1 MMFQMSSGEKK
12 SASSHHINGCIESG
26 AMSMCLGT
34 RVITLT
40 RNQPSIN
47 ISGDNRATI
56 LVEIKNGDRIEIRLC
71 TGMNTYCY
79 SVTFS
84 DISSIFN
91 GTYENSDDDDTPA
104 VITARMIEFG
114 HHFLQEDPDSSSE
127 GRNKDK
133 TTKFDNIRISFEYNV
148 IEGVDDDCNL
158 IIREKLQHNMMRII
172 LRSKMKKVVDRLS
185 YCITIGKALS
195 QSIEEVKKRKSQVSM
210 WKKTTEDLDRTQQES
225 KDTLLANFTNLRNF
239 LIGKHKEQLKELKES
254 HEEEKKSWK
263 KKTPA
268 TVSVPRRVLPK
279 PRNLLDEEFPGN
291 EIDCLAEGRKITTT
305 TTNKE
310 AIIKDPFDMVN
321 LQREEQAYNNK
332 RKKVQQQSIPS
343 SHDDDDSTVSGGSG
357 WTLHR
362 EEQNMKKQKKKKSS
376 TIEIPST
383 QAKSKTTATAPE
395 LKDDASTSS
404 ELSWTLGR

>member
-1 MMFQMSSGEKK
+1 
-12 SASSHHINGCIESG
+12 
-26 AMSMCLGT
+26 MCLGT
-34 RVITLT
+34 RVTTLT
-40 RNQPSIN
+40 RNQPLTNTST
-47 ISGDNRATI
+47 SGNNRATI
-56 LVEIKNGDRIEIRLC
+56 LIEIKNGDVIEIRLC
-71 TGMNTYCY
+71 TGMNTYCF

-84 DISSIFN
+84 DVSSIFS
-91 GTYENSDDDDTPA
+91 GTYKNSDEDNTPA

-114 HHFLQEDPDSSSE
+114 HHFLQEDPDPSSE

-133 TTKFDNIRISFEYNV
+133 TTKFDNIRISFEHNV
-148 IEGVDDDCNL
+148 IEGVDDEDDDSKDINL
-158 IIREKLQHNMMRII
+158 VIREKLQHNMMRII

-195 QSIEEVKKRKSQVSM
+195 KSIEEVEKRKSQVSM

-239 LIGKHKEQLKELKES
+239 LIDRHKEQLKELQES

-268 TVSVPRRVLPK
+268 TVSVPKRVLPK

-343 SHDDDDSTVSGGSG
+343 SHDDDDSTVSAGSG

-362 EEQNMKKQKKKKSS
+362 EEQSMKKQKKKKSS

-383 QAKSKTTATAPE
+383 QTKSKTTATAPE
-395 LKDDASTSS
+395 LKDGASISS
-404 ELSWTLGR
+404 ESSWTVGR